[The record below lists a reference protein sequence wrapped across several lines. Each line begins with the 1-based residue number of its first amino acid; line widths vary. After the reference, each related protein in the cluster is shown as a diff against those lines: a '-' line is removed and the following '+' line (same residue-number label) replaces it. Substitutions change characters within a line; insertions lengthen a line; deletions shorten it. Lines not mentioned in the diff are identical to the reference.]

1 MPASVPAII
10 EPELLQ
16 WARETSGYS
25 LDEAAHKLGF
35 KDPSKLADAE
45 QGRSHLTIAK
55 LREAARVYRR
65 PLAAFFLPRS
75 PEVEPLPRDFRRIA
89 GAEPLDV
96 SPPLLLALRQAR
108 RRREIATRLYSEVG
122 HHPRVFNLQA
132 RLEEHPDVIAER
144 AREWLGVGEDDDGG
158 KIRTATLNDWIDRVE
173 ARDVLVFQA
182 SRVPVRTMRGCSIS
196 SDRLPVIVLN
206 GADAPTARI
215 FTLMHELVHLMLR
228 EDGVCGV
235 VVSSRDTPG
244 HDRDVEIFCN
254 RVAGAILLP
263 SDELLQDPSIASAQS
278 DGTWDEGSISH
289 VAHEH
294 NVSRE
299 VVVIRLQELGLV
311 SRRFV
316 ERKLD
321 EYRAEYED
329 RNQGQTS
336 KSSGGPSYSVLV
348 VRNNGRRFT
357 RLIMEA
363 LERNQ
368 ISLREATDYLDVR
381 AKHFPEMAERVGL

>member
-1 MPASVPAII
+1 MSASVPALI

-16 WARETSGYS
+16 WARETAGYT
-25 LDEAAHKLGF
+25 LDEAAHRLGF
-35 KDPSKLADAE
+35 KDPARLADAE

-55 LREAARVYRR
+55 LREAARVYKR
-65 PLAAFFLPRS
+65 PLAAFFLPKS
-75 PEVEPLPRDFRRIA
+75 PEAEPLPHDFRRIP
-89 GAEPLDV
+89 GAEPLEL
-96 SPPLLLALRQAR
+96 SPPLRLALRQAR
-108 RRREIATRLYSEVG
+108 RRRDIALRLYSDLSFAPQAFGLRARFGERPEV
-122 HHPRVFNLQA
+122 V
-132 RLEEHPDVIAER
+132 AER
-144 AREWLGVGEDDDGG
+144 AREWLGVGRDGG
-158 KIRTATLNDWIDRVE
+158 GTRAATLNDWIDLVE
-173 ARDVLVFQA
+173 ARDILVFQA

-196 SDRLPVIVLN
+196 SDTLPVIILN
-206 GADAPTARI
+206 GADAPAARI

-235 VVSSRDTPG
+235 VVSPRDAPG

-263 SDELLQDPSIASAQS
+263 ADELLQDQALSSERDDGEWAEDAIERIA
-278 DGTWDEGSISH
+278 H
-289 VAHEH
+289 AHS
-294 NVSRE
+294 VSRE

-311 SRRFV
+311 SRSFV

-321 EYRAEYED
+321 EYRSDYEERSQD
-329 RNQGQTS
+329 LSS
-336 KSSGGPSYSVLV
+336 KSRGGPSYSTLA

-363 LERNQ
+363 LERHQ

-381 AKHFPEMAERVGL
+381 SKHFPEMAERVGL